1 MQLSVIVPALDEGGE
16 ISATLRTLAPVR
28 ARGGEVILVDGGSRD
43 DTVMQARPFVDAV
56 VESAPGRA
64 VQMNAGAVAA
74 RGDWLWF
81 VHADS
86 RVDAAAVN
94 DIEAMAARS
103 RRRWAR
109 FGVRLSGGRFLFRTI
124 GFLMNARS
132 CLTGIATGD
141 QGIAVERALFESV
154 GGYPEQPLMEDIA
167 LSRILRAHT
176 WPACLPVR
184 ITTSSRRWERRG
196 AWRTIWLMWSLR
208 FAYWRG
214 ADPVALARR
223 YRGGEAA

>member
-1 MQLSVIVPALDEGGE
+1 MQLSVIVPALDEGTE
-16 ISATLRTLAPVR
+16 IAATLHTLAPAR
-28 ARGGEVILVDGGSRD
+28 ARGGEIILVDGGSRD
-43 DTVMQARPFVDAV
+43 DTVARARPFVDRV
-56 VESAPGRA
+56 IESRPGRA
-64 VQMNAGAVAA
+64 VQMNAGAAAA

-86 RVDAAAVN
+86 RVDACAVA
-94 DIEAMAARS
+94 DLEAMAGRS

-109 FGVRLSGGRFLFRTI
+109 FGVRFSGRRFLFRTI
-124 GFLMNARS
+124 AFLMNTRS

-141 QGIAVERALFESV
+141 QAIAVERALFESV

-167 LSRILRAHT
+167 LSRTLRASAR
-176 WPACLPVR
+176 PACLPVR
-184 ITTSSRRWERRG
+184 ITTSSRRWEQRG

-214 ADPVALARR
+214 ADPAALARR
-223 YRGGEAA
+223 YRGGDVA

>member
-1 MQLSVIVPALDEGGE
+1 MRVSIIVPTLDEGGE
-16 ISATLRTLAPVR
+16 IAATLRTLAPVR

-43 DTVMQARPFVDAV
+43 DTVARARPFVDAV

-64 VQMNAGAVAA
+64 VQMNAGAAVA

-86 RVDAAAVN
+86 RVDAAAIDDLEVT
-94 DIEAMAARS
+94 AARS
-103 RRRWAR
+103 RHRWAR
-109 FGVRLSGGRFLFRTI
+109 FGVRLSGRRFLFRTI

-132 CLTGIATGD
+132 RLTGIATGD

-167 LSRILRAHT
+167 LSRMLRAHT

-214 ADPVALARR
+214 VDPAALARR